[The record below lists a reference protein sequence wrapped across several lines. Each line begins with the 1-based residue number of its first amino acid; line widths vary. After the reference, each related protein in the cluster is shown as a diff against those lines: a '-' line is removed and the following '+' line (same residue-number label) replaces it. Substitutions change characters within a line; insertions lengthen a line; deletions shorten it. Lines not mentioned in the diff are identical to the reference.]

1 MNEAF
6 GIQHFDAKGV
16 AIILLFFGIFEAF
29 MGVFQ
34 HSKRTK
40 WDYLTELVSFTQ
52 LSILIQPGIVY
63 AVGQLGKSFFPQ
75 FLGTFQ
81 YLPAFAQFLILIVIE
96 DLPQY
101 WWHRWAHKKYWLWKL
116 HLAHHESPSMGI
128 GTAFRN
134 AALYYVLMPNIWL
147 AAVAV
152 YLGFGKI
159 YVIYT
164 VVKMLIVIGAHSE
177 MRWDKWLYQNRYL
190 KPLAWLLE
198 RTISTPA
205 THFAH
210 HGFTDSDGISNGNG
224 NFSNMFFFWDIL
236 FGTAKITRQYP
247 TEFGAE
253 SSVGKMPWY
262 VLLYYPFIRSKD
274 KKSTLK

>member
-1 MNEAF
+1 MNEIW

-16 AIILLFFGIFEAF
+16 AIVLLFFGVMEAL
-29 MGVFQ
+29 MGAYQ

-52 LSILIQPGIVY
+52 LSILIQPGIVLF
-63 AVGQLGKSFFPQ
+63 VGWLGHSFFPQ
-75 FLGTFQ
+75 LSGVYQ
-81 YLPAFAQFLILIVIE
+81 PLSPIVQFVILVGIE

-101 WWHRWAHKKYWLWKL
+101 WWHRLAHRHYWLWKL
-116 HLAHHESPSMGI
+116 HLAHHASPSMGI

-134 AALYYVLMPNIWL
+134 AALYYLLMPNIWL

-152 YLGFGKI
+152 YLGFGKV
-159 YVIYT
+159 YLVYT

-177 MRWDKWLYQNRYL
+177 VRWDKWLYETRWL
-190 KPLAWLLE
+190 RPLAWLLE

-210 HGFTDSDGISNGNG
+210 HGFSDKDGISNGNG
-224 NFSNMFFFWDIL
+224 NYSNMFFFWDIL

-247 TEFGAE
+247 SLFGAE
-253 SSVGKMPWY
+253 SATGELPWY
-262 VLLYYPFIRSKD
+262 ALLYYPFMRSKD
-274 KKSTLK
+274 KNSTLK

>member
-1 MNEAF
+1 MIEVF

-16 AIILLFFGIFEAF
+16 AIILLFFGLLEAF
-29 MGVFQ
+29 LGVFQ

-52 LSILIQPGIVY
+52 LSVLIQPGIVY
-63 AVGQLGKSFFPQ
+63 TVGLLGALLFPNFAGICQPIAPVFQ
-75 FLGTFQ
+75 FV
-81 YLPAFAQFLILIVIE
+81 ILVLIE

-101 WWHRWAHKKYWLWKL
+101 WWHRLAHHKYWLWKL
-116 HLAHHESPSMGI
+116 HLAHHTSPSMGI

-134 AALYYVLMPNIWL
+134 AALYYLLMPNIWL
-147 AAVAV
+147 ASVAV
-152 YLGFGKI
+152 FLGFGKV
-159 YVIYT
+159 YVVYT

-177 MRWDKWLYQNRYL
+177 VRWDQWLYRQRFL
-190 KPLAWLLE
+190 RPLAWILE

-210 HGFTDSDGISNGNG
+210 HGFSDSDGISNGNG

-247 TEFGAE
+247 TVFGAE
-253 SSVGKMPWY
+253 TARGQLPWY
-262 VLLYYPFIRSKD
+262 ALLYYPFLRSKD
-274 KKSTLK
+274 KTSTLK